1 MISRKMAGNSSP
13 GIVLLPSILFVKK
26 RPLQMLQ
33 PPLIISERGG
43 KKKTRYYSLWF
54 RAWFF
59 VEDYWFDVCF
69 RFLTIETWVFYVL
82 RIPDAL
88 AFRIISVCLI
98 YCFDT
103 LTHDSGCLSVISI
116 RLSNRT
122 SPLFLVPTRQIG
134 TWKSATR
141 SDFVKACIAVNG
153 KVGRTSRHSEKPL
166 VARQTNEG

>member
-1 MISRKMAGNSSP
+1 MISRKMAGTTRY
-13 GIVLLPSILFVKK
+13 IIRKK
-26 RPLQMLQ
+26 TSTADVAT
-33 PPLIISERGG
+33 PLIISERGG
-43 KKKTRYYSLWF
+43 KKKTRYYSIWF

-82 RIPDAL
+82 RIPNAL
-88 AFRIISVCLI
+88 AAFRIISVCLI
-98 YCFDT
+98 YCDT
-103 LTHDSGCLSVISI
+103 LTHDSGCLSVIST

-141 SDFVKACIAVNG
+141 SDFVKARIAVNG

>member
-1 MISRKMAGNSSP
+1 
-13 GIVLLPSILFVKK
+13 
-26 RPLQMLQ
+26 MLQ

-43 KKKTRYYSLWF
+43 KKKTRYYSIWF

-98 YCFDT
+98 YCDT
-103 LTHDSGCLSVISI
+103 LTRDSGCLSVIST

-141 SDFVKACIAVNG
+141 SDFVIRRALQLMEKLDGPLGIL
-153 KVGRTSRHSEKPL
+153 KKPL